1 MADKDHS
8 TVRTDP
14 TVFAGNRQ
22 WLRTG
27 YDLIWTTPDG
37 GERRI
42 PVCYSH
48 MTIGSSFGR
57 KTNDLTINE
66 KGVANRQV
74 LLKLIQGNVYLNN
87 ISPKFGIQVNGETVT
102 FRQLKPNDQINVA
115 GHRVQLIRLQEKVA
129 FLEGYTS
136 PHLREHW
143 TLASRRTTLGREGR
157 RRNDVALDDP
167 TVSREHA
174 SIEFSDGVFVLTRE
188 TDNITQVNAEPVKT
202 LRVLNDEDLIQLGQ
216 QLLRFRTYKATDKPR
231 ALLPRDATIL
241 FSDIWD
247 YTRLAESRPLEET
260 IGQLNDVYK
269 SLGGVIVEKHGI
281 LMTYLGDAMM
291 AVFGAQADNPDKA
304 HAQHAVEAALEM
316 LRALRSLNEDWGSKG
331 QPQLR
336 IGVGIASGEVMVGDV
351 GVTGHREFAAMGDT
365 TNVASRIEKLTR
377 DYDAHILISGATES
391 CLDDSIARRNL
402 GSVEVR
408 GRRGAV
414 ELYQVLPENL
424 L

>member
-1 MADKDHS
+1 MADKDQS

-14 TVFAGNRQ
+14 TVLAGNRQ

-27 YDLIWTTPDG
+27 YDLIWTTPNG

-57 KTNDLTINE
+57 KSNDLTINE
-66 KGVANRQV
+66 RGVANRQI

-87 ISPKFGIQVNGETVT
+87 ISPKFGVQVNGETVT
-102 FRQLKPNDQINVA
+102 FRQLKPNDQICVA
-115 GHRVQLIRLQEKVA
+115 GHQVRLIRLQEKVA
-129 FLEGYTS
+129 FLEGYTT

-143 TLASRRTTLGREGR
+143 TLASKRTTLGRLGR
-157 RRNDVALDDP
+157 RDNDVELTDP

-174 SIEFSDGVFVLTRE
+174 TIEFSDGVFVLTRE

-260 IGQLNDVYK
+260 IGQLNEVYK

-291 AVFGAQADNPDKA
+291 AVFGAQAENPDRA

-316 LRALRSLNEDWGSKG
+316 LKALRELNAEWGKRG

-336 IGVGIASGEVMVGDV
+336 VGVGIASGEVMVGDV

-377 DYDAHILISGATES
+377 EYDAHILISGATENS
-391 CLDDSIARRNL
+391 LDASINRRNL

-408 GRRGAV
+408 GRRSSI
-414 ELYQVLPENL
+414 ELFEVLP
-424 L
+424 